1 MLELLLGFLSGR
13 LSREGQRVLQIT
25 LAVVVFGLMLYFL
38 NYLRLSYFGAVS
50 NAVNAVE

>member
-1 MLELLLGFLSGR
+1 MLELLSGFLGRR

-25 LAVVVFGLMLYFL
+25 LAVIIFGLMLYFL
-38 NYLRLSYFGAVS
+38 NYLRLNYLGSLS

>member
-13 LSREGQRVLQIT
+13 LSREGHRVLQIA
-25 LAVVVFGLMLYFL
+25 LAVIICGLMLYFL
-38 NYLRLSYFGAVS
+38 NSLRINYLGAMS